1 MINSSYELNGY
12 VFETLEDYNKAKSEL
27 SAVMYI
33 KSQVKNKSIEQRYD
47 LYCSIIKQN
56 SFTTVIGFKY
66 LTEFRNSLSASEQL
80 SGSYIPPIPIK
91 HTMTGEKKK
100 KRILP
105 FLVTIAAT
113 AIITTI
119 CVVLLLNNSK
129 NLNVVNY
136 KRVLNAEYSVK
147 MERLN
152 NMINEAETPK

>member
-33 KSQVKNKSIEQRYD
+33 KSQVKNKTIEQRYD

-80 SGSYIPPIPIK
+80 SESYIPPIPIK

-113 AIITTI
+113 AIITTA

-136 KRVLNAEYSVK
+136 KRILNAEYSVK

>member
-33 KSQVKNKSIEQRYD
+33 KSQVKNKTIEQRYD

-80 SGSYIPPIPIK
+80 SESYIPPIPIK

-136 KRVLNAEYSVK
+136 KRILNAEYSVK